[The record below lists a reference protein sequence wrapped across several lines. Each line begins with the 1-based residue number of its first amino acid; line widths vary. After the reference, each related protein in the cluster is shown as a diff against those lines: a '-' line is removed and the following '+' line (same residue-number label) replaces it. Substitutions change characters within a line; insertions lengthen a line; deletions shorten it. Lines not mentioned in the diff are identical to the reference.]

1 MEIREMSIDLE
12 TYSDIDIT
20 KCGAYKYAES
30 DHFEILLFGV
40 SVNGEPV
47 KVYDLACGDTIPEEI
62 LAALSDEN
70 VIKWAFNASFER
82 ICLSKI
88 KIIPLLHSQNPLYDI
103 LPYKL
108 HSHQSKRHP
117 SYKPECHKSI
127 SIFYYQITLN
137 IFCFKGLSSL
147 SEIPISFLAFSNP
160 CIVVVKHFCNTCG

>member
-1 MEIREMSIDLE
+1 MRFSIIFL
-12 TYSDIDIT
+12 YSSPSSKTCKHPHFIPTIT
-20 KCGAYKYAES
+20 S
-30 DHFEILLFGV
+30 ILSTTV
-40 SVNGEPV
+40 
-47 KVYDLACGDTIPEEI
+47 
-62 LAALSDEN
+62 
-70 VIKWAFNASFER
+70 
-82 ICLSKI
+82 SKI

>member
-82 ICLSKI
+82 ICLSNW
-88 KIIPLLHSQNPLYDI
+88 L
-103 LPYKL
+103 
-108 HSHQSKRHP
+108 KRHSP
-117 SYKPECHKSI
+117 
-127 SIFYYQITLN
+127 
-137 IFCFKGLSSL
+137 
-147 SEIPISFLAFSNP
+147 
-160 CIVVVKHFCNTCG
+160 NTSADTAS